1 MGKVAAQQRV
11 IGIKGGYLH
20 TKLVSDPLEQHIS
33 PASAPVTGDDQ
44 WRGSYCAGLFG
55 VAPLSPWLA
64 IQLELLYS
72 VKGSRQDTDYTASA
86 DPGQLDPIA
95 EEFTR
100 TGIVLSYLEI
110 PVLVR
115 VSPRGGGPFGLLGA
129 SFGIPLSQKVS
140 LIHQGVEADYELDEL
155 DRADFCLVAGAGV
168 EVDWGEIE
176 LRYSHGLRNLEEQG
190 LVRVRTRTWAAL
202 TGLRF

>member
-1 MGKVAAQQRV
+1 MGKVTLAVLLLCLISGTVAAQQRV

-44 WRGSYCAGLFG
+44 WRGSYCAG
-55 VAPLSPWLA
+55 
-64 IQLELLYS
+64 LLYS